1 MGFCASCG
9 SGLQPGTRF
18 CAGCGAPAPAPAPQP
33 IPQQMRMARGMG
45 HAGAGP
51 TGRMPTAVPLKPTQ
65 ALQLPAALNRCY
77 LGLGWQSRPGAR
89 ELDLDASAALFSG
102 GQCVNLVSFEN
113 LRDTA
118 APPSTV
124 VHTGDIMAGGG
135 SMKSSPS
142 ASRDLE
148 RIYIDLFKLNQR
160 VDTVVLLVNCFTDG
174 ATFAELQRATCR
186 IVNADSEQE
195 LGRFELGGR
204 LNGNGMIFGQL
215 SRVAPGARHWQ
226 YVALGMARP
235 GRTAADLVAT
245 VAAGARQTG
254 SPSKHKANQ
263 VVPTADTV
271 AKSPTASRVSPGLVA
286 ATAAGTAAG
295 AAIFTAVALD
305 TGMLGGEGGGIIAGA
320 MADLS
325 DISMPEMPFDVDLA
339 PVGEAMGDL
348 GEMAGDAVDASGRGC
363 LDARALS
370 IWPMA
375 HADAVC
381 CTWVC
386 AAVSFL
392 RDDLPIT
399 ADRALACGACAAVGD
414 LAGSLQDGFDNMGG
428 MEGVGDSLGKFAQSA
443 GEGMGDL
450 AHNAGAWMGDAGEG
464 IGENLGD
471 FAEGSVPFPFSCSVF
486 ARASCTC
493 ARANPPKYQI
503 MRIVS
508 AAFPRVS

>member
-1 MGFCASCG
+1 
-9 SGLQPGTRF
+9 
-18 CAGCGAPAPAPAPQP
+18 
-33 IPQQMRMARGMG
+33 
-45 HAGAGP
+45 
-51 TGRMPTAVPLKPTQ
+51 MPTAVPLKPTQ

-195 LGRFELGGR
+195 LGRFELVGR

-348 GEMAGDAVDASGRGC
+348 GEMAGDAVDASGR
-363 LDARALS
+363 
-370 IWPMA
+370 
-375 HADAVC
+375 
-381 CTWVC
+381 
-386 AAVSFL
+386 
-392 RDDLPIT
+392 
-399 ADRALACGACAAVGD
+399 AVGD

-428 MEGVGDSLGKFAQSA
+428 MEGVGDSLGEFAQSA

-471 FAEGSVPFPFSCSVF
+471 FAEGG
-486 ARASCTC
+486 AEAAQQGAGLC
-493 ARANPPKYQI
+493 AEI
-503 MRIVS
+503 CGEVLGGGEGGD
-508 AAFPRVS
+508 